1 MKLAVPTETRPG
13 ERRVALVPD
22 VVKKLAGVGW
32 EVCIQA
38 GAGGEAAFSDAAYE
52 DAGADGGTR
61 RREHVLGR
69 QVSSSASTRP
79 ARTRCQV
86 CPRASHS

>member
-22 VVKKLAGVGW
+22 VVKKLVGAGW

-38 GAGGEAAFSDAAYE
+38 GAGHEAAFSDAAYE
-52 DAGADGGTR
+52 DAGATVAPDAA
-61 RREHVLGR
+61 EHR
-69 QVSSSASTRP
+69 WR
-79 ARTRCQV
+79 ARVWSCG
-86 CPRASHS
+86 